1 MRETPKI
8 VSLTAALAALAIPT
22 AAQTVVEA
30 SVSTGTDEPRVAA
43 AREEVRPEPEV
54 ALPNDVELMSFTTHR
69 ADDGTLFARHGS
81 HSSHSS
87 HSSHASHAS
96 SSPGFGGPNVPKPT
110 YVPTPA
116 VTPPAAPPPTTTPP
130 PPTTTTT
137 PPTSSQPAADPFAFA
152 CARAKEGLGLNEIAR
167 ELQEVFG
174 LTATEAED
182 LAQRALDLCTETG
195 TTAAPAQ

>member
-22 AAQTVVEA
+22 AAQTVAET
-30 SVSTGTDEPRVAA
+30 SVSTGTDEPHVTA
-43 AREEVRPEPEV
+43 AREEARPEPRV
-54 ALPNDVELMSFTTHR
+54 AVPDDLELMSFTTHR

-96 SSPGFGGPNVPKPT
+96 SSPGFGGPNVPKPS
-110 YVPTPA
+110 YIPTPA
-116 VTPPAAPPPTTTPP
+116 VTPPAAPP
-130 PPTTTTT
+130 TTTT
-137 PPTSSQPAADPFAFA
+137 PPTSSQPAADPFSYA
-152 CARAKEGLGLNEIAR
+152 CTRAKEGLGLNEIAR
-167 ELQEVFG
+167 ELQDIFG

-182 LAQRALDLCTETG
+182 LAQRALDLCTEAG
-195 TTAAPAQ
+195 TTAVPPQ

>member
-22 AAQTVVEA
+22 AAQAVAEA
-30 SVSTGTDEPRVAA
+30 SVSTGTDEPRVTA
-43 AREEVRPEPEV
+43 AREEAGPEPRV
-54 ALPNDVELMSFTTHR
+54 ALPDDVELMSFTTHR

-96 SSPGFGGPNVPKPT
+96 SSPGFGGPNVP
-110 YVPTPA
+110 TPGYIPPPA
-116 VTPPAAPPPTTTPP
+116 ATPPAAPPPTTTPP
-130 PPTTTTT
+130 
-137 PPTSSQPAADPFAFA
+137 SSQPASDPFALA
-152 CARAKEGLGLNEIAR
+152 CTRAKEGRGLNEIAG

-174 LTATEAED
+174 LAATEAED
-182 LAQRALDLCTETG
+182 LAQRALDLCTEVD
-195 TTAAPAQ
+195 TTAVPPQ

>member
-22 AAQTVVEA
+22 AAQAIAEA
-30 SVSTGTDEPRVAA
+30 SVSTGTDEPRVTA
-43 AREEVRPEPEV
+43 AREEARPERQV

-69 ADDGTLFARHGS
+69 TSDGKLFAQHGS

-96 SSPGFGGPNVPKPT
+96 SSPGLGGPNVPYIP
-110 YVPTPA
+110 PPA
-116 VTPPAAPPPTTTPP
+116 VTTPAAPPPTTTPP
-130 PPTTTTT
+130 
-137 PPTSSQPAADPFAFA
+137 TSAQPAPDPFPLA
-152 CARAKEGLGLNEIAR
+152 CTRAKEGLGLNEIAR

-174 LTATEAED
+174 LAAPEAED
-182 LAQRALDLCTETG
+182 LAQRALDQCTVVDATVV
-195 TTAAPAQ
+195 PPQ